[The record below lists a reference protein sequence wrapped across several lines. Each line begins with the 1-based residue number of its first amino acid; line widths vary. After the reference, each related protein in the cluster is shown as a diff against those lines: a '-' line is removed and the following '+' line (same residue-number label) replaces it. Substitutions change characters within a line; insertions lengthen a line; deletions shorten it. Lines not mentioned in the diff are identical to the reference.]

1 MTDAPFGL
9 SRNKAFIGAGVA
21 VLILAA
27 AGGGFWLGAQRPS
40 ADGPAVQDGER
51 RVLYWFDPMVPDQH
65 FDRPGKSP
73 FMDMQLVPR
82 YADEAGDETGVSIN
96 PAVAQNLGVRYAQ
109 VARGPIS
116 AAVTAAGV
124 IAFNERDVAIVQSR
138 AGGFVERG
146 YQRAVGDIVGR
157 GAPLVDLRIPEWT
170 AAQAEYLALRGGDAS
185 LAAAARQRLLM
196 LGMPASLIARIEAD
210 GAPRRVFT
218 VTAPIAGA
226 ITAFDARVG
235 MTIAPG
241 ASLATING
249 VSPVWLIASIPQGSA
264 AGLRRGAQ
272 VQARLAA
279 YAGETFDG
287 RVESVLPQT
296 AAASRSVEL
305 RIALTNRDGRLRPG
319 MTAQVDIA
327 DGAPREGLL
336 IPTEAVIRTGQRNV
350 VIIAAAD
357 NRFMPAEVELGQMA
371 GDRIE
376 VRSGLS
382 EGQRI
387 VASGQF
393 LIDSEAS
400 LAGVVARMQT
410 QAPDSTA
417 APDMYSA
424 AGRITALTGQSVTL
438 AHGPVAALSW
448 PAMTMQFGL
457 ARPELARG
465 FAVGQNVRFEFRQGG
480 AGYVVTSIS
489 AEAAP

>member
-1 MTDAPFGL
+1 MTDTPFRP
-9 SRNKAFIGAGVA
+9 SRNKALIGAGVA
-21 VLILAA
+21 VLVFAA
-27 AGGGFWLGAQRPS
+27 AGGGFMLGSQRQATGAAAS
-40 ADGPAVQDGER
+40 DDGGR
-51 RVLYWFDPMVPDQH
+51 RVLYWYDPMAPDQH

-82 YADEAGDETGVSIN
+82 YADETGGEAGVSVD
-96 PAVAQNLGVRYAQ
+96 PLVTQNLGVRFAN
-109 VARGPIS
+109 VTRGPVA
-116 AAVTAAGV
+116 AAVTASGI

-146 YQRAVGDIVGR
+146 YQRAIGDIVAR

-210 GAPRRVFT
+210 GAPRPVFT

-226 ITAFDARVG
+226 ITAFDARAG

-241 ASLATING
+241 AALATINS
-249 VSPVWLIASIPQGSA
+249 VSPVWLVASIPQGSA
-264 AGLRRGAQ
+264 GGLRRGAH
-272 VQARLAA
+272 VEARLAA
-279 YAGETFDG
+279 YPGQAFDG

-296 AAASRSVEL
+296 DAASRSVEL
-305 RIALTNRDGRLRPG
+305 RVALANADGRLRPG

-327 DGAPREGLL
+327 QGAPRDGLL

-350 VIIAAAD
+350 VIIAAG
-357 NRFMPAEVELGQMA
+357 NRFTPVEVELGQMA

-376 VRSGLS
+376 VRSGLN

-400 LAGVVARMQT
+400 LAGVIARMQA
-410 QAPDSTA
+410 QPSETA
-417 APDMYSA
+417 ATTSYSG
-424 AGRITALTGQSVTL
+424 AGRITALSDQSVTL

-448 PAMTMQFGL
+448 PAMTMQFAL
-457 ARPELARG
+457 AQPELARG
-465 FAVGQNVRFEFRQGG
+465 FTVGQNVRFEFRQGG
-480 AGYVVTSIS
+480 AGYLVTSIS